1 MSASPY
7 PRNRFPSSPS
17 VVSVGP
23 TWVHDWLAHLGVA
36 LALGFIAV
44 VLIFA
49 PLRTISFQTEYT
61 MAVPTS
67 FDQRLTNY
75 YQRNGV
81 KVEPHSEWSLLK
93 LLRSGP
99 AYVITS
105 EVMANSAQKSEPDG
119 RFTKLYPES
128 IVLAS
133 RATKVKSITDFQ
145 KLADGTKTI
154 FLDQG
159 VSRLELMSAL
169 ALHHDSEEA
178 QDFSAAQAKRL
189 LDSIK
194 RQGRLETGTSP
205 QDLERALRR
214 GWYCLTTD
222 RRAAQSSVSPSVH
235 YAPAPTLT
243 AQIGIWQRS
252 PNGIHGTLPLA
263 TVPTGFSAP
272 STIPPQIRIS
282 RNKSTP
288 KQ

>member
-67 FDQRLTNY
+67 FDQRLTDY

-119 RFTKLYPES
+119 RFT
-128 IVLAS
+128 
-133 RATKVKSITDFQ
+133 
-145 KLADGTKTI
+145 
-154 FLDQG
+154 
-159 VSRLELMSAL
+159 
-169 ALHHDSEEA
+169 
-178 QDFSAAQAKRL
+178 
-189 LDSIK
+189 
-194 RQGRLETGTSP
+194 
-205 QDLERALRR
+205 
-214 GWYCLTTD
+214 
-222 RRAAQSSVSPSVH
+222 
-235 YAPAPTLT
+235 
-243 AQIGIWQRS
+243 
-252 PNGIHGTLPLA
+252 
-263 TVPTGFSAP
+263 
-272 STIPPQIRIS
+272 
-282 RNKSTP
+282 
-288 KQ
+288 

>member
-1 MSASPY
+1 M
-7 PRNRFPSSPS
+7 
-17 VVSVGP
+17 
-23 TWVHDWLAHLGVA
+23 HDWLTHLSVA
-36 LALGFIAV
+36 LGLGLIAL

-61 MAVPTS
+61 MAVPTG
-67 FDQRLTNY
+67 FDQRLTDY
-75 YQRNGV
+75 YQRNGI

-154 FLDQG
+154 YLDQG

-169 ALHHDSEEA
+169 ALRHDSA
-178 QDFSAAQAKRL
+178 GTQVFSAAQAKGL
-189 LDSIK
+189 LNNIN
-194 RQGRLETGTSP
+194 RQGRLQTGTSP
-205 QDLERALRR
+205 QDLEQALRR
-214 GWYCLTTD
+214 GWFCLTTD
-222 RRAAQSSVSPSVH
+222 R
-235 YAPAPTLT
+235 
-243 AQIGIWQRS
+243 
-252 PNGIHGTLPLA
+252 
-263 TVPTGFSAP
+263 
-272 STIPPQIRIS
+272 
-282 RNKSTP
+282 
-288 KQ
+288 